1 MKPTKTQIAFTITII
16 LLLAAA
22 GYILNQEYIEPKLL
36 ERNEQY
42 YTQGAIDLYNNL
54 ILELTTCNQVPLQ
67 LNNNQTV
74 NAVLVECLQWNH
86 HLPT

>member
-74 NAVLVECLQWNH
+74 NAVLVECLQ
-86 HLPT
+86 